1 MVMIMDKLINIVSL
15 ALLVAILN
23 LNNLVNIIAQAVAAS
38 INIIEKNY

>member
-23 LNNLVNIIAQAVAAS
+23 LNNFVNIIAQAVAAS